1 MRVWVRVCVTV
12 RECECAG
19 HHLSKLAQFSLCTDK
34 ECPQSMSE
42 SLSVSMW
49 ECESVCKSVTVSER
63 ECDWESVSDRECKWV
78 RVWVRAQVYV
88 RVRMWMRVWVWVWVW
103 GHHLS
108 RLTRPSLC
116 TDKGCVLRGSP
127 AWRLTEAFPA
137 TSLLHGT
144 LSTITEKKHTSSS
157 TQCFSA
163 SLQPQNTHIIIIY
176 IYYV

>member
-1 MRVWVRVCVTV
+1 MRVWVTVRVWVCRASPLQAGPVFTLYRQGMPTEYEWEFECEHVRVCVRVWV
-12 RECECAG
+12 RE
-19 HHLSKLAQFSLCTDK
+19 S
-34 ECPQSMSE
+34 
-42 SLSVSMW
+42 
-49 ECESVCKSVTVSER
+49 VSER

-88 RVRMWMRVWVWVWVW
+88 RVRMWMRVWVWVW

-163 SLQPQNTHIIIIY
+163 SL
-176 IYYV
+176 